1 MTYGE
6 YMKGVVQGEKNILF
20 VNMAWGL
27 GLGIIIDGNLYYEKS
42 GFSGEFGHFCMF
54 ENEVLCHCGKKG
66 CLETEASGSAFHR
79 ILIERYR
86 EGSNTI
92 LAGKLDSGEEISLG
106 DL

>member
-1 MTYGE
+1 MELFSIKIRCTFQL
-6 YMKGVVQGEKNILF
+6 VSTRRQFILR
-20 VNMAWGL
+20 
-27 GLGIIIDGNLYYEKS
+27 ES

-106 DL
+106 DQIGRASCRERV